1 MRFELYTDK
10 TVAQCLTAINARMQA
25 KETSTRPA
33 IDGWVEKGGAF
44 SISTSTRVVGR
55 FNRRTHLSA
64 RLERENGVTVIRGNV
79 ATGVDRQ
86 GQALVFIALGL
97 MVVLFASGGNVAPAL
112 VLLPLAAY
120 LYIPM
125 KGDYI
130 NSDVLLT
137 ELQRLLKAKSSPP
150 KKTSE
155 KKPAA
160 REAKDAPRSSR
171 GTTARKPTS
180 AAKPAAAARPE
191 SALENQEGL
200 L

>member
-1 MRFELYTDK
+1 MRFVLYTEK

-25 KETSTRPA
+25 KETATRPA

-44 SISTSTRVVGR
+44 SISTTTRVIGR
-55 FNRRTHLSA
+55 FHRRTHLHA
-64 RLERENGVTVIRGNV
+64 RLERENGVTVIRGDV
-79 ATGVDRQ
+79 ANGVDRQ
-86 GQALVFIALGL
+86 GQVLVFVALGL
-97 MVVLFASGGNVAPAL
+97 MFVILASGGNVVPAL

-130 NSDVLLT
+130 NSDVLMT
-137 ELQRLLKAKSSPP
+137 ELQRLLKAKESPP
-150 KKTSE
+150 KKSSE

-160 REAKDAPRSSR
+160 REAKDVPRATR
-171 GTTARKPTS
+171 KTTG
-180 AAKPAAAARPE
+180 AAKPAAASKSQAAP
-191 SALENQEGL
+191 APAINNQEGL